1 MTLVVRAPAA
11 RGAERRYILDVVLSD
26 WLGLDWSLEIQERSD
41 VSITSGDDPD
51 GREVALP
58 DILFATADE
67 RWLTP
72 SALPRSPLR
81 RLPVGA
87 AGSDVLGPDELL
99 PVVYGSPSGSCL
111 LEFGARGAAL
121 RVDVFG
127 SSFALL
133 TRYEEAVGGGRDS
146 YDRFP
151 AAASLAAREG
161 FLGVPIVDA
170 YVELLWTAL
179 VRVWPHLQ
187 RRRRDYE
194 VVLTHDV
201 DDPVSTIGRSAA
213 MVARQFAGDVVRR
226 REPALLHRRA
236 RAVAAARRG
245 NLDPDPHNT
254 FDFLMAVSERHGLRS
269 AYYFLADN
277 GLDPGAAPFHL
288 FDHPWIRRLIG
299 RVHRRGHEIGFHAGF
314 GTYKDPVRTE
324 EEFARLRAAAASE
337 GVEQEQWGGRQHYLQ
352 WANPVT
358 WRNWSQA
365 GLSYDCTLGFSEDD
379 RLPHRHGPRVPGVRP
394 RSPAASSTCVSVRS
408 RSWTSRSSG
417 YLSLAPEVAHGRVL
431 DLARAVP
438 PVRRHPRHPVAQRR
452 GATDGAGEALLR
464 DPRGRCGP
472 AGVSGGRLLD
482 ATSG

>member
-277 GLDPGAAPFHL
+277 GLDPAAAPFHL

-365 GLSYDCTLGFSEDD
+365 GLSYDCTLGFSEDIGF
-379 RLPHRHGPRVPGVRP
+379 RTGTAREYRVFDLLARRELDLCERP
-394 RSPAASSTCVSVRS
+394 FQVMDVTLFR
-408 RSWTSRSSG
+408 

-431 DLARAVP
+431 DLARQCHRFGGTLGILWHNDEVLRTAREKRFYETLVGDVVR
-438 PVRRHPRHPVAQRR
+438 PV
-452 GATDGAGEALLR
+452 
-464 DPRGRCGP
+464 
-472 AGVSGGRLLD
+472 
-482 ATSG
+482 